1 MKADLHTH
9 SIYSDGFHTPEQI
22 AAFAKEAG
30 LKMLSITDHDNMDG
44 NDIKRAAVEGAGLI
58 YVPGWEVS
66 AYAGYKV
73 HITGYN
79 CNTLS
84 SAYISFMR
92 ERVSGSYARAED
104 IIDKLA
110 KNGIYITLD
119 DVEAQ
124 RQVKTA
130 PIHTMHIARAVAA
143 KGYYKDEFEVYR
155 QCLCRGRFAYSSL
168 ARPTPVEAIKVIRES
183 GGISSLAHPGRIEA
197 DFNEREELIK
207 NLVNE
212 GLNGIEAVYT
222 THTLKETEYFKHLA
236 GELSLLV
243 TGGSDMHRQGFEGRL
258 VGEPR
263 FEPDEKLLSALR
275 IPY

>member
-22 AAFAKEAG
+22 AEIARAAG
-30 LKMLSITDHDNMDG
+30 VQILSITDHDNMDG
-44 NDIKRAAVEGAGLI
+44 NELKRAAVEAAGII

-92 ERVSGSYARAED
+92 ERVEGSYARAED
-104 IIDKLA
+104 IINKLA
-110 KNGIYITLD
+110 KNGIYITLA
-119 DVEAQ
+119 DVEECHPI
-124 RQVKTA
+124 KTS
-130 PIHTMHIARAVAA
+130 PVHTMHIARAVAA
-143 KGYYKDEFEVYR
+143 KGYFKDEFEVYR

-168 ARPTPVEAIKVIRES
+168 ARPTPTDAVKVIRES
-183 GGISSLAHPGRIEA
+183 GGISSVAHPGRIEA
-197 DFNEREELIK
+197 DFAEREQLIK
-207 NLVNE
+207 TLADC
-212 GLNGIEAVYT
+212 GLNGIEAVYS
-222 THTLKETEYFKHLA
+222 THTVEETEYFKRLA

-243 TGGSDMHRQGFEGRL
+243 TGGSDMHRQAFEGRF
-258 VGEPR
+258 VGLPL
-263 FEPDEKLLSALR
+263 FEPDEKLLAALK
-275 IPY
+275 ISC